1 MNQVKL
7 KNIREK
13 LGLSHKQLAEKLG
26 VDRSTVS
33 HWECGRRV
41 SMPKLLD
48 LALKQVSNEMGI
60 PFENKI
66 A

>member
-1 MNQVKL
+1 MNQTKL
-7 KNIREK
+7 RNIREN
-13 LGLSHKQLAEKLG
+13 LGLTHKQLAEKLG

-33 HWECGRRV
+33 HWEGGRRV

-60 PFENKI
+60 SLENKI